1 MYHNATNG
9 TNMTTID
16 RNNVRIGWEGFFLT
30 MHDVMT
36 KTNDRGDG
44 ILGINF
50 RLDRL
55 KMNSGL
61 IAGKTDVFGT
71 KKNCS

>member
-1 MYHNATNG
+1 MGGIFSDDARC
-9 TNMTTID
+9 D
-16 RNNVRIGWEGFFLT
+16 DE
-30 MHDVMT
+30 
-36 KTNDRGDG
+36 NDRGDG

-61 IAGKTDVFGT
+61 IAGKTGVSEHRRTVLDTSHVIQQ
-71 KKNCS
+71 